1 MLIMDYHRLNQQL
14 VRETHPLTKICA
26 PIQKLEVVQDV
37 TTLYINMRYSII
49 RILPASQDIMT
60 IVTEFGKF

>member
-1 MLIMDYHRLNQQL
+1 MFIMDYHRLNQQL

-26 PIQKLEVVQDV
+26 PIQNLEVFQDV

-49 RILPASQDIMT
+49 RLLPASQDIMT
-60 IVTEFGKF
+60 IVNELGKF